1 MSLLRKEFFFPH
13 HSMDDNSRC
22 RHDCSPF
29 IPVATATKCDPSAEL
44 RIFVKFDNVTL
55 SLHPK
60 QVPELIK
67 ALKRVDREL
76 RRRMPR

>member
-1 MSLLRKEFFFPH
+1 
-13 HSMDDNSRC
+13 MDDNNRF
-22 RHDCSPF
+22 RHDGPHF
-29 IPVATATKCDPSAEL
+29 IPIATATKSDPSAEL

-67 ALKRVDREL
+67 ALKRIDRDL

>member
-1 MSLLRKEFFFPH
+1 MLFPQLI
-13 HSMDDNSRC
+13 MDENRAIQRDTP
-22 RHDCSPF
+22 HF
-29 IPVATATKCDPSAEL
+29 ITVATATKCDPQAEL
-44 RIFVKFDNVTL
+44 RVFVKFDNVTL

-67 ALKRVDREL
+67 ALKRIDREL